1 MRGNA
6 VKEGITKIGPN
17 ARLLACTCPYCPKLL
32 LQSYC
37 TFFSSYGNMLDKK
50 RKRRRVCSVW
60 NFALPSRALLLV
72 PHIIIYIV
80 SSYSNIQEKKVRGGK
95 LAQFGTALWAKA
107 LQPLDIRPM
116 PSIITYTLLLLSFNL
131 NLFNKICV

>member
-1 MRGNA
+1 
-6 VKEGITKIGPN
+6 
-17 ARLLACTCPYCPKLL
+17 
-32 LQSYC
+32 
-37 TFFSSYGNMLDKK
+37 MLDKK
-50 RKRRRVCSVW
+50 RKRRRVCLVW
-60 NFALPSRALLLV
+60 NFAFPSRALLLV

-116 PSIITYTLLLLSFNL
+116 PSIITYTLLLLSFNFIY
-131 NLFNKICV
+131 LFNKIWV